1 MLTLVAAVLV
11 YDLAQEGV
19 AYFRECLEASDAW
32 SLGLLS
38 RNAISE
44 TREENDMMLR
54 VS

>member
-1 MLTLVAAVLV
+1 MLTLVAAVLT
-11 YDLAQEGV
+11 YDLGQEAVVDIKEG
-19 AYFRECLEASDAW
+19 REASDAW

-44 TREENDMMLR
+44 TREENDMMFL